1 MNGVPLCHWIDVS
14 ALYAGSV
21 IRKCAIGGGMGVGKG
36 VGVSDARMGRWD
48 ERENTVKVGWLVRK
62 ARTSADLVTG
72 EHSITTLIPYYLRP
86 CIPQR
91 ASST

>member
-21 IRKCAIGGGMGVGKG
+21 IRKCAIGGGMGVGKR

-48 ERENTVKVGWLVRK
+48 ERENTVKVGWLVIFFYAMNSK
-62 ARTSADLVTG
+62 VKT
-72 EHSITTLIPYYLRP
+72 EHALETKVNLTF
-86 CIPQR
+86 
-91 ASST
+91 